1 MAASDA
7 TYRNTK
13 VLHIVFAVSSVVML
27 LTILAMFAD
36 DYYRDWK
43 VEQRLFFD
51 VQDEMAKR
59 AALTAAP
66 SEEQIADIEKME
78 TSLHSKKEK
87 LVKDKADLDRSLGD
101 LPARKAKAESQ

>member
-13 VLHIVFAVSSVVML
+13 ILHIVFAVSSVVML

-43 VEQRLFFD
+43 VEQRIFVD
-51 VQDEMAKR
+51 VQEEMAKR
-59 AALTAAP
+59 AALAAAP
-66 SEEQIADIEKME
+66 SEERLGQIEKDE
-78 TSLHSKKEK
+78 KELQDEKKK
-87 LVKDKADLDRSLGD
+87 LAEDKAKLEKSLGD
-101 LPARKAKAESQ
+101 LPA